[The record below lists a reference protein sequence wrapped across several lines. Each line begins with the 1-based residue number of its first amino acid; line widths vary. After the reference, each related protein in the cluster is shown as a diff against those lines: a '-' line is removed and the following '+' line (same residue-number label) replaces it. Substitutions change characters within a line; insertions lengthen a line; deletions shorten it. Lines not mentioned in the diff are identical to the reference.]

1 MQRLLARDERELSV
15 DRAGD
20 RLDYLVVSFGVLTI
34 AAYRSFAGREP
45 TWDLLAVV
53 IAGGLVGWAY
63 RAAHRALDRRSTIVV
78 GVTIAVALGVALAIA
93 MLIAR

>member
-1 MQRLLARDERELSV
+1 MQGLLARDERELSV

-20 RLDYLVVSFGVLTI
+20 RLGYLVVSFGVLTI

-63 RAAHRALDRRSTIVV
+63 RAVHRALDRRSTIVV
-78 GVTIAVALGVALAIA
+78 GVTIAVALTVGIAAA
-93 MLIAR
+93 MLIGR